1 MSNLGPLGP
10 LVNIVCVFLQTVVLT
25 RGKMTQQEVSREV
38 DSHSK
43 LIRSKVSYC
52 RNSFEPVHEILV
64 LMVYARSESK
74 KVGKDQE
81 SKQSSTTP
89 DPGYQC

>member
-1 MSNLGPLGP
+1 
-10 LVNIVCVFLQTVVLT
+10 
-25 RGKMTQQEVSREV
+25 MTQQEVSREV

-64 LMVYARSESK
+64 LMAYARSEGSDELICVVSPK
-74 KVGKDQE
+74 PLQFLYIK
-81 SKQSSTTP
+81 
-89 DPGYQC
+89 Y